1 MKPTCGFCVLGRII
15 LIAVIFLVVGAVM
28 CASANQAIGGEE
40 EKPTDTPTEKP
51 TEKPTPTPEPTKP
64 PIDVSD
70 QPVYIE
76 KEDTNITKVEPITI
90 KITTSD
96 STRWDSIICAY
107 PNTKYLLNS
116 YKETKTI
123 DYVAIP
129 DTRDGSEYPLYEA
142 YYTYGKSSLEPWETY
157 WRVVPSSLS
166 QGKMVTMIYAD
177 FKTKSVKKV
186 ELSPLEWEYVK
197 NDIDAGV
204 VPYLDVLKKYWGIE

>member
-1 MKPTCGFCVLGRII
+1 MNISKII
-15 LIAVIFLVVGAVM
+15 VVILLLFFITGVF
-28 CASANQAIGGEE
+28 ANQDIGDIG
-40 EKPTDTPTEKP
+40 TTEKP
-51 TEKPTPTPEPTKP
+51 TVEPTTPTPTPTKP
-64 PIDVSD
+64 PISVEDK
-70 QPVYIE
+70 PVYIE

-90 KITTSD
+90 KITSD
-96 STRWDSIICAY
+96 KESWDSIICAY

-157 WRVVPSSLS
+157 WRIVPSSIS

-177 FKTKSVKKV
+177 FKTKSVRKV
-186 ELSPLEWEYVK
+186 ELSPVEWDYVK
-197 NDIDAGV
+197 KDIDGGI
-204 VPYLDVLKKYWGIE
+204 VPDMNVLKKYWGIQ